1 MDLDLR
7 QLRTFV
13 AVAEELHF
21 GRAAARLGVAQPPV
35 STMIAR
41 IERQLGVRLFD
52 RTSRRVQLTPA
63 GEQFLTEAKRLID
76 VADQTMLRIG
86 EIRDGAAGQLRIGAA
101 PSVLAAVG
109 PRILR
114 RFRGAAPNSDVH
126 VDDTRLERQ
135 MRMLREGAL
144 DASFMVLPD
153 SGAQPKE
160 SGLSFVPLLRER
172 LVVAIAESHRL
183 AGRRRVRLEELQDE
197 QLILWD
203 REWLPPL
210 YDEILRGC
218 RDRGFSPRI
227 LHHGLLLMARQA
239 LIASE
244 LGFAVEP
251 RSFWSPIRGVA
262 LLEITPPIT
271 GVTYYLSYRT
281 ADDSP
286 LVRSLV
292 EAARES
298 IGAHR
303 PRDKVATRLAVV
315 PPA

>member
-41 IERQLGVRLFD
+41 IERQVGARLFD
-52 RTSRRVQLTPA
+52 RTSRRVALTPA
-63 GEQFLTEAKRLID
+63 GERFLVEAKRLID

-86 EIRDGAAGQLRIGAA
+86 EIRDGEAGQLRVGSA
-101 PSVLAAVG
+101 PSVLAAAG
-109 PRILR
+109 PSVLQ
-114 RFRGAAPNSDVH
+114 RFREIAPNSDIH

-135 MRMLREGAL
+135 MHMLREGAL
-144 DASFMVLPD
+144 DVSFLVLPD
-153 SGAQPKE
+153 SG
-160 SGLSFVPLLRER
+160 GLPAEPGLDFIPLLRER
-172 LVVAIAESHRL
+172 LVVAVAEAHRL
-183 AGRRRVRLEELQDE
+183 AGRKRVRLEEFQDE

-251 RSFWSPIRGVA
+251 RSFWSPIRGIR
-262 LLEITPPIT
+262 LLDITPPIT

-281 ADDSP
+281 TDDSP

-292 EAARES
+292 DAARN
-298 IGAHR
+298 HR
-303 PRDKVATRLAVV
+303 K
-315 PPA
+315 

>member
-52 RTSRRVQLTPA
+52 RTSRRVTLTPA
-63 GEQFLTEAKRLID
+63 GEQFLIEAKRLID

-86 EIRDGAAGQLRIGAA
+86 EIRDGEAGQLRIGAA
-101 PSVLAAVG
+101 PSVLAAAGTRV
-109 PRILR
+109 LR
-114 RFRGAAPNSDVH
+114 RFREIAPNSDIH

-135 MRMLREGAL
+135 MHMLREGAL
-144 DASFMVLPD
+144 DVSFLVLPD
-153 SGAQPKE
+153 SGGTPAEP
-160 SGLSFVPLLRER
+160 SLAFIPLLRER
-172 LVVAIAESHRL
+172 LVVAVAETHRL
-183 AGRRRVRLEELQDE
+183 AGRKRVRLEELQDE

-203 REWLPPL
+203 RDWLPPL

-244 LGFAVEP
+244 LGYAVEP
-251 RSFWSPIRGVA
+251 RSFWSPIRDIA

-271 GVTYYLSYRT
+271 GVTYYLSHRT
-281 ADDSP
+281 TDDSP

-292 EAARES
+292 DAARN
-298 IGAHR
+298 HR
-303 PRDKVATRLAVV
+303 K
-315 PPA
+315 